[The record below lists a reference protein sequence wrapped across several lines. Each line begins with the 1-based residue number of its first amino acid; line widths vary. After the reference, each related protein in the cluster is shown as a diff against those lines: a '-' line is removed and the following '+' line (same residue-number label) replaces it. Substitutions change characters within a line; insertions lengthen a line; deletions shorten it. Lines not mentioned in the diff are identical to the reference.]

1 MLSNRFCDL
10 FKIDGAVFFLL
21 NEMAHKELDQLCN
34 PIQPPAF
41 FFSYLSTFGDK
52 KLSYFFVIF
61 FFAFISEVVFLDSG
75 FGDSEIFPTVV
86 TLRPQSVLSFKAQTS
101 DCR

>member
-10 FKIDGAVFFLL
+10 FKMDGAVFFLL

-41 FFSYLSTFGDK
+41 FQLSKHIWG
-52 KLSYFFVIF
+52 
-61 FFAFISEVVFLDSG
+61 
-75 FGDSEIFPTVV
+75 
-86 TLRPQSVLSFKAQTS
+86 
-101 DCR
+101 

>member
-10 FKIDGAVFFLL
+10 FKMDGAVFFLL

-41 FFSYLSTFGDK
+41 FSYLSTFGDK
-52 KLSYFFVIF
+52 KLSHFI
-61 FFAFISEVVFLDSG
+61 FAFISEVVFLDSG
-75 FGDSEIFPTVV
+75 FGDSEIFPTLV